1 MATLNLNTEKIDKLY
16 IGSQLVVESGGL
28 TSGSFIPIDKLVEKR
43 ERQLV
48 FENTNKTFDAR
59 YSDFDWHKLMGEYD
73 GKYVFSSSSTTIFVE
88 KDSLN
93 AEKKHFGVNGK
104 TGFLYKTNTMVG
116 YSGGSLQLINLDSGK
131 FIALDINCKVAVRI
145 NHKSFYAVGPRLK
158 GLTDVPNAEIV
169 IVNSLEDKS
178 RNVVIK
184 TPETIFKQG
193 VEVVF
198 INDKFLY
205 YTKDDNCLYTYDLKN
220 HTDNK
225 IHTGLSS
232 KYIQVN
238 YQTGKVLFESN
249 SNIYEIRDSTVVV
262 ANKLVDNQVY
272 LHTLRKKYDHFLA
285 LTQDG
290 KLIILD
296 EQLDVVVTKDLD
308 LNGAFLLDV
317 SDNNIFIQVGRM
329 SGSQRMVYNFDF
341 SEKITGYTVK

>member
-16 IGSQLVVESGGL
+16 IGGQLVVESGGL

-43 ERQLV
+43 ERSLI
-48 FENTNKTFDAR
+48 FKNTNKTFNAE
-59 YSDFDWHKLMGEYD
+59 YSSFVWYKLMGEYD
-73 GKYVFSSSSTTIFVE
+73 EKYVFSRDDSTIFVE

-93 AEKKHFGVNGK
+93 TEKKYLGVPAYNGFIHK
-104 TGFLYKTNTMVG
+104 ANMLVG
-116 YSGGSLQLINLDSGK
+116 CSGGSLKLVNLDSWK
-131 FIALDINCKVAVRI
+131 FIPLDVNCKLVVRI
-145 NHKSFYAVGPRLK
+145 NHKSFYVVGPRLK

-178 RNVVIK
+178 KNVVIK

-205 YTKDDNCLYTYDLKN
+205 YTKDDKCLYTYDLKN

-249 SNIYEIRDSTVVV
+249 SNIYEIMDSTVVV

-272 LHTLRKKYDHFLA
+272 LHTLRRKYDHFLA

-296 EQLDVVVTKDLD
+296 EQLDVVATKDLD

-317 SDNNIFIQVGRM
+317 SDNNIFIQVGRA
-329 SGSQRMVYNFDF
+329 SGSQKMVYDFDF

>member
-43 ERQLV
+43 DRSLI
-48 FENTNKTFDAR
+48 FENTNKTFDAQ
-59 YSDFDWHKLMGEYD
+59 YSNFSWHKLMGEYD
-73 GKYVFSSSSTTIFVE
+73 GKYVFSSSNTTIFVE

-93 AEKKHFGVNGK
+93 VEKKYFGVPAYNG
-104 TGFLYKTNTMVG
+104 FIYKTNTMVG
-116 YSGGSLQLINLDSGK
+116 YYGGTLALINLESGK
-131 FIALDINCKVAVRI
+131 YTNLNVNCKLAVCI
-145 NHKSFYAVGPRLK
+145 NHKSFYVVGPNLK

-178 RNVVIK
+178 KNVVIK

-205 YTKDDNCLYTYDLKN
+205 YTKDDKCLYTYDLKT
-220 HTDNK
+220 HTNNK

-272 LHTLRKKYDHFLA
+272 LHTLRSKYDYFLA

-308 LNGAFLLDV
+308 LNEAFLLDV
-317 SDNNIFIQVGRM
+317 SDNNIFIQVGRA
-329 SGSQRMVYNFDF
+329 SGSQKMVYNFDF
-341 SEKITGYTVK
+341 SEKIIGYTVK